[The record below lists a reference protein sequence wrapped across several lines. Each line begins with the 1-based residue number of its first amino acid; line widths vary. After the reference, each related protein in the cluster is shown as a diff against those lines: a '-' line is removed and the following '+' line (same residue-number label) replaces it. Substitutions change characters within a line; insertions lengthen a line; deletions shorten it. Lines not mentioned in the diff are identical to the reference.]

1 MELVRIGKIVNT
13 HGIKGELRIL
23 SDFEFKDKVFK
34 KGVKVYVG
42 KKKKEFIINSYRFH
56 KIFDMVTFEG
66 FNNIND
72 VEYLKGDFVYV
83 NEEDLN
89 LKENEILK
97 SKLIGFDVI
106 IDNENIGKITEIF
119 WAKANDV
126 IRVNENILIPYVDE
140 FIEKIDKENKIIT
153 TKDSGEEG
161 VLGDDCLIDC
171 SQIPMIY
178 CNYDT
183 QDVVDITLDDL
194 QVGDEIILAIRS
206 SEIENLQKEDDN
218 KAKIAVEQLQLGTQR
233 IK

>member
-1 MELVRIGKIVNT
+1 MTNPSGKREWTAEEVRRDPCGSVGNHVIAEIAERQAMNRNLEELMMKKMIMALCIFICVFTLVACSGQQTNEPLTLGVNA
-13 HGIKGELRIL
+13 I
-23 SDFEFKDKVFK
+23 
-34 KGVKVYVG
+34 
-42 KKKKEFIINSYRFH
+42 
-56 KIFDMVTFEG
+56 
-66 FNNIND
+66 
-72 VEYLKGDFVYV
+72 
-83 NEEDLN
+83 
-89 LKENEILK
+89 
-97 SKLIGFDVI
+97 
-106 IDNENIGKITEIF
+106 ITE
-119 WAKANDV
+119 
-126 IRVNENILIPYVDE
+126 
-140 FIEKIDKENKIIT
+140 IDKENKIIT

-194 QVGDEIILAIRS
+194 QVGDEIILTIRS